1 MIRLENVS
9 KAYGST
15 KAVHSIDLKIQPGKT
30 TVLIGP
36 SGCGK
41 STIIRLI
48 IGLIKPDHGDIYVDE
63 EPLNTTSLYSLRQ
76 KIGYVIQ
83 DGGLFP
89 HLTVYENVS
98 LMANYLGWN
107 KERIQRRVLELSEL
121 TKFPADALDRY
132 PVQISGGQR
141 QRVSL
146 MRALMLD
153 PDILLLDEP
162 LGALDPLIRFEL
174 QTDLREI
181 FQALGKTVVM
191 VTHDIGEAGFFG
203 DTIVLLRDGNI
214 VQEGTLLDLV
224 QTPADPFVTR
234 FINAQRSPLEP
245 INERTNSKP

>member
-1 MIRLENVS
+1 M
-9 KAYGST
+9 
-15 KAVHSIDLKIQPGKT
+15 
-30 TVLIGP
+30 
-36 SGCGK
+36 
-41 STIIRLI
+41 
-48 IGLIKPDHGDIYVDE
+48 IGLINPDGGNIYME
-63 EPLNTTSLYSLRQ
+63 GEMLNSSNVSSLRK

-89 HLTVYENVS
+89 HLTAHENVS
-98 LMANYLGWN
+98 VMAKYLGWN
-107 KERIQRRVLELSEL
+107 LDRIQRRVLELCEL

-181 FQALGKTVVM
+181 FQALEKTVVM

-214 VQEGTLLDLV
+214 VQEGTLLELV

-234 FINAQRSPLEP
+234 FINAQRSPLES
-245 INERTNSKP
+245 INERTNFKS